1 MNTLKISESQYT
13 KENKI
18 APGMKGTFEINIDP
32 QDTQVSIRYDIA
44 IDSSKLSSKSIKLE
58 SVAEKNSNNAII
70 RTSENT
76 YTGIIPLEKINQ
88 DYSDIIE
95 IVFMWEND
103 EENNEE
109 DTKIGVV
116 ENSNLEI
123 PIVVTFS
130 QYFGEEVEE
139 FKVE

>member
-1 MNTLKISESQYT
+1 MNAVKISESQYT

-18 APGMKGTFEINIDP
+18 APGMNGTFEINIEP
-32 QDTQVSIRYDIA
+32 QDTQVSIRYDIT
-44 IDSSKLSSKSIKLE
+44 IDSSKLSSKSIKLN
-58 SVAEKNSNNAII
+58 SIVEKNNDNTII
-70 RTSENT
+70 RTLENT
-76 YTGIIPLEKINQ
+76 YTGIITLEKINENYF
-88 DYSDIIE
+88 DSIE
-95 IVFMWEND
+95 VTFTWEND

-116 ENSNLEI
+116 ENFNLEI
-123 PIVVTFS
+123 PIVITFC

>member
-1 MNTLKISESQYT
+1 MNTLKISESQYI

-18 APGMKGTFEINIDP
+18 APGMKGTFEINIEP

-58 SVAEKNSNNAII
+58 SVAEKNSNNTII